1 MTMRRLD
8 ATISVIHDIV
18 KRGEYYDSRT
28 TDFLPSGRKE
38 NDAGG
43 VLQTNRDCNDYNQ
56 RLEKEEHES
65 GIRED
70 HADLWI
76 REDHADLCSTRSDP
90 GVFAFRCL

>member
-1 MTMRRLD
+1 MTVGQRID
-8 ATISVIHDIV
+8 AS
-18 KRGEYYDSRT
+18 
-28 TDFLPSGRKE
+28 
-38 NDAGG
+38 G

-70 HADLWI
+70 HAN
-76 REDHADLCSTRSDP
+76 LCGTRSDS